1 MIEVKVDGNTLEFS
15 AKGSTKEILEDAVK
29 VVIAACESLS
39 HNSVVHQFDYTLE
52 DDFKNF
58 LLKKAI
64 VKLIEVQLGK
74 AELKTVIIDPEAVA
88 KEMRGKRDD

>member
-15 AKGSTKEILEDAVK
+15 ANGSTEEILEDAVK
-29 VVIAACESLS
+29 VVIVACESLS
-39 HNSVVHQFDYTLE
+39 HNSLIHQIDDTLE

-58 LLKKAI
+58 LLRKAI
-64 VKLIEVQLGK
+64 VKLIEVQREK

-88 KEMRGKRDD
+88 KEMREKRDD

>member
-1 MIEVKVDGNTLEFS
+1 VIDVKVNGNALEFK
-15 AKGSTKEILEDAVK
+15 AKGSTEEILEDAVK

-39 HNSVVHQFDYTLE
+39 HNSVVHQFDDTLE

-64 VKLIEVQLGK
+64 VKLIKVQLGE

-88 KEMRGKRDD
+88 KEMEGNKGD

>member
-1 MIEVKVDGNTLEFS
+1 MIDVKVNGNTLEFS
-15 AKGSTKEILEDAVK
+15 AKGSTEEILKDAVK

-39 HNSVVHQFDYTLE
+39 HNSLVHQIDDTLE

-58 LLKKAI
+58 LLRKAI
-64 VKLIEVQLGK
+64 VELITVQRGK

-88 KEMRGKRDD
+88 KEMEGNKGD